1 MVAYFKSKT
10 KQFIE
15 SKNMYAVLVIASFL
29 ESIIVP
35 IPLEAVLIPLMQA
48 KREKIW
54 LLATLATVGCI
65 FGAVIGYGVGYFLFD
80 QFAEQ
85 IASWFSDPQQLE
97 NVKTQMQQQGF
108 WYVLSIGIIPV
119 PFQIAMLA
127 AGAVKYPIGMFLLAT
142 LIARSLRY
150 FGLALLVKLAGNH
163 AEALF
168 RKYKLPTAIGL
179 TILVAVIWWIK
190 H

>member
-1 MVAYFKSKT
+1 MVTYFKKKT

-15 SKNMYAVLVIASFL
+15 SKNMYFVLVIASFL

-54 LLATLATVGCI
+54 LLAALATLGCI
-65 FGAVIGYGVGYFLFD
+65 FGAIIGYGVGYYLFD

-97 NVKTQMQQQGF
+97 NVKTQMQEQGF
-108 WYVLSIGIIPV
+108 WYVLSVGIIPV

-127 AGAVKYPIGMFLLAT
+127 AGAAKYSLGLFLLAT
-142 LIARSLRY
+142 FIARSIRY
-150 FGLALLVKLAGNH
+150 FGLALLVKLAGNQ

-168 RKYKLPTAIGL
+168 KKYKIPTAIGL
-179 TILVAVIWWIK
+179 TLIVALIWWIK

>member
-1 MVAYFKSKT
+1 MVAYLKRKT

-15 SKNMYAVLVIASFL
+15 SKNMYMALVIASFL

-54 LLATLATVGCI
+54 FLAFLATLGCV
-65 FGAVIGYGVGYFLFD
+65 FGAIIGYGVGYFLFD
-80 QFAEQ
+80 QFAAQ
-85 IASWFSDPQQLE
+85 IANWFSDPQQLE
-97 NVKTQMQQQGF
+97 NVKTQMQEQGF
-108 WYVLSIGIIPV
+108 WYVLSVGIIPI

-127 AGAVKYPIGMFLLAT
+127 AGAAKYSLIMFLLAT
-142 LIARSLRY
+142 LIARSIRY
-150 FGLALLVKLAGNH
+150 FGLALLVKLAGNQ
-163 AEALF
+163 AEAIF
-168 RKYKLPTAIGL
+168 KKYKIPTAIVL
-179 TILVAVIWWIK
+179 TLVVVLIWWVK

>member
-1 MVAYFKSKT
+1 MVAYFKRKT

-15 SKNMYAVLVIASFL
+15 SKNMYMALVIASFS

-54 LLATLATVGCI
+54 LLAFLATLGCI
-65 FGAVIGYGVGYFLFD
+65 FGAIIGYGVGYYLFD

-85 IASWFSDPQQLE
+85 IAGWFSDPQQLE
-97 NVKTQMQQQGF
+97 NVKNQMQQQGF
-108 WYVLSIGIIPV
+108 WYVLSVGIIPI

-127 AGAVKYPIGMFLLAT
+127 AGAAKYSLFMFLLAT
-142 LIARSLRY
+142 LIARTIRY
-150 FGLALLVKLAGNH
+150 FGLALLVKVAGNK
-163 AEALF
+163 AEAIF
-168 RKYKLPTAIGL
+168 RKYKIPTAIVL
-179 TILVAVIWWIK
+179 TLAVALFWWIK